1 MDINQTKEIYAIV
14 LSYDENHIFVDNLL
28 FKMQKLWPNS
38 GMIYRIPYN
47 SERPTYLVM
56 KYKGLEL
63 ELIKTP
69 STIKETVLSLI
80 ADLHDNDWIYWCID
94 DKFPFDI
101 NKRKAQ
107 QTLNWVRQE
116 KDEII
121 CGVSFAKVRVLEKLK
136 KTSSLARNSILH
148 IEGNIKLIRR
158 ESFASVFWMPQFFRK
173 KIIRKVF
180 NSFPDNDFEA
190 KRMDDYLKE
199 VKMDPSFMFYVTEKN
214 YVVLGESASRGI
226 GTQSLKRS
234 MKECGISNYSNKTFS
249 NKHMI
254 IGHMYTFRYYKTKTW
269 SIMSSFKKL
278 YRNAL
283 QKVKK

>member
-1 MDINQTKEIYAIV
+1 MNIHFRKENKVRAIV
-14 LSYDENHIFVDNLL
+14 LSYDANHLFVDNLL
-28 FKMQKLWPNS
+28 CKMQKLWPES
-38 GMIYRIPYN
+38 GLIFRIPYN
-47 SERPTYLVM
+47 KVRPTYLAT
-56 KYKGLEL
+56 KYNGLEL
-63 ELIKTP
+63 EFIQTP

-80 ADLHDNDWIYWCID
+80 ADLHDNDWVYWCID

-101 NKRKAQ
+101 NHRKAQ
-107 QTLNWVRQE
+107 QTLNWLRQE
-116 KDEII
+116 EDETI

-136 KTSSLARNSILH
+136 KSSSLDKDSILH

-158 ESFASVFWMPQFFRK
+158 ESFANVFWMPQFFRT

-190 KRMDDYLKE
+190 KLMDAYLKE

-214 YVVLGESASRGI
+214 YIVLGESATRGI
-226 GTQSLKRS
+226 GTQCLKRS

-254 IGHMYTFRYYKTKTW
+254 IGHMHTFRYYKIKTW
-269 SIMSSFKKL
+269 SIVLNFKKFC
-278 YRNAL
+278 RNAL
-283 QKVKK
+283 QK

>member
-1 MDINQTKEIYAIV
+1 MDINETKKIYAIV
-14 LSYDENHIFVDNLL
+14 LSYDKNHIFVDNLL
-28 FKMQKLWPNS
+28 FKMEELWPNS

-47 SERPTYLVM
+47 TVKPTYLVM
-56 KYKGLEL
+56 KYKRLEL
-63 ELIKTP
+63 DFIQTP

-80 ADLHDNDWIYWCID
+80 ADLHDNDWLYWCID

-101 NKRKAQ
+101 NNRKAQ

-116 KDEII
+116 QDESI

-136 KTSSLARNSILH
+136 KSSSLDKDSILH

-158 ESFASVFWMPQFFRK
+158 ASFANVFWMPQFFRT
-173 KIIRKVF
+173 KIISKVF

-190 KRMDDYLKE
+190 KRMDAYLKE
-199 VKMDPSFMFYVTEKN
+199 VKMDSSFMFYVTEKN

-269 SIMSSFKKL
+269 SIILSFKKF
-278 YRNAL
+278 YMNAL
-283 QKVKK
+283 RK